1 MAAEVANPRIQVIFR
16 IFGPDLQH
24 TFLAF
29 LGISRIPQQFPAWSS
44 FSPWTMSISWAY
56 PFWANPRRSHWIPSI
71 MAGQKAKKGHPIDPT
86 INNRDVVGN
95 YTYIYIY
102 IYICLWYMY
111 NMIFLYVIDTY
122 VCIYICIYT
131 VHTII
136 HMYIYI
142 YIYIYN
148 IIYIYVCIH
157 THTRNLS
164 IHIKCIFIYTCSSTH
179 TPWTEWSDGGLRRA
193 AGHHHDVL
201 LLHERPQAGSDP
213 LDGEV
218 GG

>member
-1 MAAEVANPRIQVIFR
+1 M
-16 IFGPDLQH
+16 
-24 TFLAF
+24 
-29 LGISRIPQQFPAWSS
+29 
-44 FSPWTMSISWAY
+44 
-56 PFWANPRRSHWIPSI
+56 
-71 MAGQKAKKGHPIDPT
+71 
-86 INNRDVVGN
+86 
-95 YTYIYIY
+95 
-102 IYICLWYMY
+102 
-111 NMIFLYVIDTY
+111 IDTY
-122 VCIYICIYT
+122 VCIYTCIYIY
-131 VHTII
+131 TII
-136 HMYIYI
+136 RM

-148 IIYIYVCIH
+148 IIYIYVY

-193 AGHHHDVL
+193 ASHHHDVL